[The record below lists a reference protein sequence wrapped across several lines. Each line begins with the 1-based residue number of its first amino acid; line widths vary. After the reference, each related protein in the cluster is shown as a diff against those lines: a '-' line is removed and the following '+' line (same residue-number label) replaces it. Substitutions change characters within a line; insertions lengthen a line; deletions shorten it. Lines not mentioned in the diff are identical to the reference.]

1 MTPFYVI
8 AIGAL
13 CTLGIY
19 SILYRENPVF
29 RFFEHVFIGVAAGY
43 GFYFIITNVLHPL
56 WWTPLV
62 REGKWYW
69 AFPFLIGAMFYLIY
83 SRRLVWMARLVMVSF
98 MGLFAGSQ
106 FKGFITGYVPWIR
119 SSFQP
124 VLGPKPPYVQF
135 TNLAMFI
142 TLITVMSYFF
152 FSISHKNRTV
162 TGSARV
168 GRWLLMLAFG
178 AIFGST
184 VMGRMAL
191 FIDRVAFLLF
201 DFLRLPR

>member
-1 MTPFYVI
+1 
-8 AIGAL
+8 
-13 CTLGIY
+13 
-19 SILYRENPVF
+19 
-29 RFFEHVFIGVAAGY
+29 
-43 GFYFIITNVLHPL
+43 
-56 WWTPLV
+56 
-62 REGKWYW
+62 
-69 AFPFLIGAMFYLIY
+69 
-83 SRRLVWMARLVMVSF
+83 
-98 MGLFAGSQ
+98 
-106 FKGFITGYVPWIR
+106 
-119 SSFQP
+119 
-124 VLGPKPPYVQF
+124 VQF